1 MGGGGVVETRTAPLE
16 IEFSAN
22 QLRSS
27 GCGILYFPLAYL
39 LTDETNK
46 LGFFFFKLIYLLI

>member
-1 MGGGGVVETRTAPLE
+1 MRKAPLE
-16 IEFSAN
+16 IKFSAN

-39 LTDETNK
+39 LIDETNK
-46 LGFFFFKLIYLLI
+46 LAFFFFSFFFLS